1 MYSDWS
7 PSHSTLFIAYR
18 YIINSEVIPQLTSN
32 PCTISTLSSM
42 YCPGT
47 SVWDAGE
54 CVCTGVEE
62 EELFS
67 SFEGVDTADAVSFV
81 FDGVVDSFV
90 DFDFDIDGLARLI
103 KNKLTLVTLRY
114 KG

>member
-1 MYSDWS
+1 
-7 PSHSTLFIAYR
+7 
-18 YIINSEVIPQLTSN
+18 
-32 PCTISTLSSM
+32 M

-47 SVWDAGE
+47 SVQDAGE
-54 CVCTGVEE
+54 RTGVEE

-67 SFEGVDTADAVSFV
+67 SFEGVYTADAVSFV

-90 DFDFDIDGLARLI
+90 DFDFDINGLVQLI

-114 KG
+114 KGQWCRQCTRVKVSRENISEFI